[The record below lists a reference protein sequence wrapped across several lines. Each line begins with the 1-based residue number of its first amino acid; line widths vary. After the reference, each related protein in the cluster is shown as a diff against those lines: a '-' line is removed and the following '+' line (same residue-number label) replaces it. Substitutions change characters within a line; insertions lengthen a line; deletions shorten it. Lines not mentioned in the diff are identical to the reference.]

1 MKVYQIYSETIPVP
15 QKSKRVDSS
24 FEEYFKLA
32 LKELDTREFEEKQEY
47 ERVKIIAQKLE
58 DASKILEKITEKE
71 LDFSSSQ
78 TIGDY
83 LMEKA
88 FEIDKM
94 SNYISD
100 PPVKKLFKEWA
111 FFLGIEAQKVK
122 QHFYS

>member
-1 MKVYQIYSETIPVP
+1 
-15 QKSKRVDSS
+15 
-24 FEEYFKLA
+24 
-32 LKELDTREFEEKQEY
+32 
-47 ERVKIIAQKLE
+47 
-58 DASKILEKITEKE
+58 
-71 LDFSSSQ
+71 
-78 TIGDY
+78 
-83 LMEKA
+83 MEKA